1 MRNIAVLTS
10 GGDSPGMNAA
20 VRSVVRVG
28 RSAGLNVYGVRRG
41 YDGLI
46 NGDLEQMPVGSVSN
60 WINSGGSKLECAR
73 CAEMFKLSGQ
83 KRAVQTLVNWDI
95 DGLVVIGGD
104 GSFRGATKL
113 VKLGAHVVGAPGTI
127 DNDIPGIDNT
137 IGFDTAVNTLTYCI
151 NQLRDTAESHQRT
164 FVVEAMGRHSGHIA
178 LHAGLAGGADI
189 ILVPEI
195 NWTEKKVVSMIRKR
209 IAQGKK
215 FHLIVM
221 AEGAGRALKKPSYHA
236 FDLVNYIDAN
246 TPESVTVRG
255 CMPGHI
261 QRGGAPTASDRIY
274 ATRCGKAAVE
284 ALLSGH
290 KGMMVGELN
299 GQMLEVDMKRVVR
312 GSRRIDRELYNL
324 AMQVS

>member
-1 MRNIAVLTS
+1 
-10 GGDSPGMNAA
+10 MNAA
-20 VRSVVRVG
+20 VRAVVRVG
-28 RSAGLNVYGVRRG
+28 RSAGLNVYGIRRG
-41 YDGLI
+41 YEGLI
-46 NGDLEQMPVGSVSN
+46 NAELEQMPLGSVSN
-60 WINSGGSKLECAR
+60 WVNSGGSKLECAR
-73 CAEMFKLSGQ
+73 SAEMFKLSGQ
-83 KRAVQTLVNWDI
+83 KRAVQTLKDWDI

-104 GSFRGATKL
+104 GSFRGAAKL
-113 VKLGAHVVGAPGTI
+113 VRLGATVVGAPGTI

-195 NWTEKKVVSMIRKR
+195 SWSEKKVVSMIMKR

-221 AEGAGRALKKPSYHA
+221 AEGAGRAIKKPEYKA
-236 FDLVNYIDAN
+236 FDLVEYIDAN
-246 TPESVTVRG
+246 TAKNVTVRG

-284 ALLSGH
+284 SLLG
-290 KGMMVGELN
+290 GRNGLMVGELN
-299 GQMLEVDMKRVVR
+299 GQMVEVDLKRVVR

>member
-20 VRSVVRVG
+20 VRAVVRVG
-28 RSAGLNVYGVRRG
+28 RSAGLNVFGVRRG
-41 YDGLI
+41 YEGLI
-46 NGDLEQMPVGSVSN
+46 HAELEQMPLGSVSN
-60 WINSGGSKLECAR
+60 WVNSGGSKLECAR
-73 CAEMFKLSGQ
+73 SQEMFKLSGQ
-83 KRAVQTLVNWDI
+83 KRAVQTLRNWDI

-104 GSFRGATKL
+104 GSFRGASKL
-113 VKLGAHVVGAPGTI
+113 VKLGARVVGAPGTI

-178 LHAGLAGGADI
+178 LHAGISGGADI

-195 NWTEKKVVSMIRKR
+195 TWNEKSVVRMVQRR
-209 IAQGKK
+209 IDQGKK

-221 AEGAGRALKKPSYHA
+221 AEGAGRAIKKPDYGA
-236 FDLVNYIDAN
+236 FELVNYIDEN
-246 TPESVTVRG
+246 TPASVTVRG

-261 QRGGAPTASDRIY
+261 QRGGAPTAADRIY

-284 ALLSGH
+284 ALLNCTNGV
-290 KGMMVGELN
+290 MVGELN
-299 GQMLEVDMKRVVR
+299 GQMVEVPLKNAVR

-324 AMQVS
+324 ATQVS

>member
-20 VRSVVRVG
+20 VRAVVRVG
-28 RSAGLNVYGVRRG
+28 RAADLNVFGVRRG
-41 YDGLI
+41 YEGLI
-46 NGDLEQMPVGSVSN
+46 HGEIEEMSNSDVSN
-60 WINSGGSKLECAR
+60 WVNSGGSKLECAR
-73 CAEMFKLSGQ
+73 SPEMYELSGQ
-83 KRAVQTLVNWDI
+83 QRAVRNLREHGI

-104 GSFRGATKL
+104 GSFRGAAKL
-113 VKLGAHVVGAPGTI
+113 VELGAHVIGAPGTI

-178 LHAGLAGGADI
+178 LHAGLSGGADI

-195 NWTEKKVVSMIRKR
+195 AWSQQEVVAMVESR
-209 IAQGKK
+209 ISQGKK

-221 AEGAGRALKKPSYHA
+221 AEGAGEVIYNPDYDAY
-236 FDLVNYIDAN
+236 DLVKYIDEN
-246 TPESVTVRG
+246 TPATVTVRG

-261 QRGGAPTASDRIY
+261 QRGGAPTAADRIY
-274 ATRCGKAAVE
+274 ATRCGKAAVS
-284 ALLSGH
+284 ALLRNVNGV
-290 KGMMVGELN
+290 MVGELN
-299 GQMLEVDMKRVVR
+299 GQMVEVPLENATQ
-312 GSRRIDRELYNL
+312 GSRPIDRELYDL
-324 AMQVS
+324 AIEVS